1 MWYNQVSGAAL
12 WADRRDSVFKRNF
25 LIYTLS
31 GAAAAGVVSDVLMIA
46 LAERF
51 SFSDKD
57 NMYPY
62 IFILPTAFAC
72 LCAVIIKLWSRRT
85 IRRRRAYFET
95 LNVREEYSFF
105 RNCACI
111 LTVLALANTCWLYYQ
126 ITGIMETAYAD
137 EYRKMSLMLSAQ
149 PQEYRSRMIRE
160 LAVRQTNYSAA
171 AQAVFWGLLA
181 VKGFI
186 YLFSARGFVR
196 QYHEAVPSTK
206 PRQKHRRR
214 SSDPDT

>member
-1 MWYNQVSGAAL
+1 M
-12 WADRRDSVFKRNF
+12 FKRNF
-25 LIYTLS
+25 LIYTLA
-31 GAAAAGVVSDVLMIA
+31 GAVAVGVVSDVLMIA
-46 LAERF
+46 AAERF

-62 IFILPTAFAC
+62 IFILPTVLAC
-72 LCAVIIKLWSRRT
+72 VSAVIIKLWSRRT

-95 LNVREEYSFF
+95 LEVREEYSFF
-105 RNCACI
+105 RNCACV

-137 EYRKMSLMLSAQ
+137 EYRKMSLMFSTQ

-160 LAVRQTNYSAA
+160 LAARQSNYEAA
-171 AQAVFWGLLA
+171 AKAVFWGLLA
-181 VKGFI
+181 VKAVI

-196 QYHEAVPSTK
+196 QYHEAAPSTK
-206 PRQKHRRR
+206 PQ
-214 SSDPDT
+214 